1 MTAWLISCCVLQ
13 LDFRMQTLIRVECC
27 ARMRRETPCRTFREW
42 DASRRGAAIGQRE
55 VRNRSGRWACGMACG
70 NNTDYVRFFGRRRA
84 SVATRALAS
93 GATRNGRRARD
104 AGRSYR
110 WLPVC
115 LSFGRPPLLGAR
127 GSGGHRSHGGAP
139 TQKPQCRFRPLGRR
153 NMRRGHFS
161 WLMNSSSLMIP
172 AIRRSCWAI
181 QWRVTGHR
189 SVS

>member
-1 MTAWLISCCVLQ
+1 
-13 LDFRMQTLIRVECC
+13 MQTLIRVECC
-27 ARMRRETPCRTFREW
+27 ARMRRETRCRTFREW
-42 DASRRGAAIGQRE
+42 DASRRGAVIGQRE

-127 GSGGHRSHGGAP
+127 GSGGHRSQRPMKDGRAVEQTGAQSP
-139 TQKPQCRFRPLGRR
+139 SAGSGP
-153 NMRRGHFS
+153 
-161 WLMNSSSLMIP
+161 
-172 AIRRSCWAI
+172 WAASI
-181 QWRVTGHR
+181 ESPGPFNNV
-189 SVS
+189 VP